1 MLAKTFKHSGARGDL
16 LYSLPAVQALGGGDF
31 FVNRK
36 EGQYSVFPIDDCEMQ
51 GIVEFLKT
59 QPYIDSVQDWD
70 ERKVDYDLDKFRELS
85 FILYLLTEMYLK
97 KFNVSFDL
105 SKKWI
110 DTEKI
115 PVIHKADIVVS
126 RTARYHSVFN
136 WNELAPWIDRA
147 VFIGWD
153 NEYKEFVEE
162 TGYKI
167 RHEVMGTWLDIA
179 GTILGSKLFIGNQS
193 MLYAMAEGM
202 KHPRVLEECSYCP
215 NCHPQS
221 KNGHTWLTQK
231 VIRKYLLGEE
241 CEEEADNFKMPSQ
254 EVMFLREEMAKK
266 KRGKVKHG

>member
-1 MLAKTFKHSGARGDL
+1 MLAQTFKHSGARGDL
-16 LYSLPAVQALGGGDF
+16 LYSLPAIQALGGGSL

-36 EGQYSVFPIDDCEMQ
+36 EKKYCAFTIDDAEMS

-59 QPYIDSVQDWD
+59 QSYIETVEDWNGQ
-70 ERKVDYDLDKFRELS
+70 RLDYDLDKFRELS

-110 DTEKI
+110 ETENI
-115 PVIHKADIVVS
+115 PVFPKAEIVVS
-126 RTARYHSVFN
+126 RTARYHAVFN

-153 NEYKEFVEE
+153 GEYKEFVEE
-162 TGYKI
+162 TGLKI

-193 MLYAMAEGM
+193 MPYAMAEGM

-231 VIRKYLLGEE
+231 VIHKYLLGEE
-241 CEEEADNFKMPSQ
+241 CEEEPDNFKMPSQ
-254 EVMFLREEMAKK
+254 QVMFLREEMAKK
-266 KRGKVKHG
+266 RGKVVKHG